1 MQDPGYKAQ
10 DALTG
15 STNKWQFAFAADD
28 STANTE
34 VGTLTFSVATVNG
47 ASVNIIDYTYGIW
60 PVTIADAKGIDES
73 SGASDSGVYR
83 YYLNAEG
90 ASFNAIDGSIPP
102 GSAYWTPNCNDSEG
116 LCYLSGAIADGDYEF
131 GVGFKRTNA
140 GVAGIAA
147 GASVSGSL
155 YMSFR
160 DTETFYQAGQ
170 MSWNDAPV
178 VEDTTDDDDDDA
190 TDTTGDDDTGDDD
203 SQDDGA
209 SMLTYGAA
217 LAASVYALAF

>member
-1 MQDPGYKAQ
+1 VQDPGYTTQ
-10 DALTG
+10 DTLTG
-15 STNKWQFAFAADD
+15 STSKWQFAFAADD

-34 VGTLTFSVATVNG
+34 VGTLQFSG
-47 ASVNIIDYTYGIW
+47 ASTNIIDYTYGIW

-73 SGASDSGVYR
+73 SGATDSGVYR
-83 YYLNAEG
+83 YYLNAGG
-90 ASFNAIDGSIPP
+90 ASFTAIDGSIPP
-102 GSAYWTPNCNDSEG
+102 GSAYWTPNCNDSEA
-116 LCYLSGAIADGDYEF
+116 LCYLGGAIADGDYEF

-147 GASVSGSL
+147 GASVSGSFYL
-155 YMSFR
+155 SYNSN
-160 DTETFYQAGQ
+160 ETFYQAGQ
-170 MSWNDAPV
+170 MSWNAAPV
-178 VEDTTDDDDDDA
+178 VEDDTEDDDDS